1 MTGPLLVLIGP
12 PAAGKSRIGSRV
24 ARELGV
30 RFIDTDRVIVREH
43 GPIPR
48 IFAERGE
55 THFRALER
63 DTVRRALTGEFIDRG
78 EDCVVALGG
87 GAVLDPD
94 TQVELEDHRVALITV
109 TADAVRDRLKNSKR
123 PLLASR
129 TVDST
134 GSTGSTDS
142 TDSTDSWERLVE
154 ARRPI
159 YESLADAVWDTSH
172 RPVTQIALQIA
183 EWVRE
188 DAALHRR

>member
-63 DTVRRALTGEFIDRG
+63 DTVRRALTGEFIDAG

-109 TADAVRDRLKNSKR
+109 TEDAVRDRLKNSKR

-129 TVDST
+129 TVDI
-134 GSTGSTDS
+134 TDS
-142 TDSTDSWERLVE
+142 TDRWERLVE

-159 YESLADAVWDTSH
+159 YESIADAVWDTSH

-188 DAALHRR
+188 DAALHQR

>member
-1 MTGPLLVLIGP
+1 MSRPLLVLIGP

-30 RFIDTDRVIVREH
+30 RFVDTDRVIVREH

-48 IFAERGE
+48 IFADHGE
-55 THFRALER
+55 GRFRALER
-63 DTVRRALTGEFIDRG
+63 DTVRRALAGQLTDPG
-78 EDCVVALGG
+78 EDCIVALGG

-109 TADAVRDRLKNSKR
+109 SAEAVRDRLKNSKR
-123 PLLASR
+123 PLLAPSAGGG
-129 TVDST
+129 T
-134 GSTGSTDS
+134 GN
-142 TDSTDSWERLVE
+142 WERLVE

-159 YESLADAVWDTSH
+159 YESLADTVWDTSH
-172 RPVTQIALQIA
+172 RPVTQIALQVA

-188 DAALHRR
+188 DAALRDAR

>member
-1 MTGPLLVLIGP
+1 MTRPLLVLIGP

-63 DTVRRALTGEFIDRG
+63 DTVRRALTGDLIDTG

-109 TADAVRDRLKNSKR
+109 TAEAVRDRLKNSKR
-123 PLLASR
+123 PLLAPR
-129 TVDST
+129 I
-134 GSTGSTDS
+134 GDS
-142 TDSTDSWERLVE
+142 TDSADSTARWERLVE

-188 DAALHRR
+188 DAALHQR